1 MKELLQNKISGSRLT
16 LPVILCYAIGI
27 WLLGGL
33 IQKQWWIQFGCFLL
47 TTYLMVLL
55 NNSNALIR
63 IYSRVISVTFL
74 ILSCMACFLFSSLY
88 GSLTQLC
95 AVASYLILF
104 QSYQDKAAAG
114 LTYYGFL
121 CIGLTSLTFVHILYF
136 VPFLWILMLSC
147 LQSFS
152 LRTFFASL
160 LGIITP
166 YWLGIC
172 WLVYQG
178 SLPLFVDHFAPLIRF
193 HTPFDFSILNNSQT
207 TTFAFVILLALIGAV
222 HYFRTYYSDKIR
234 TRQLF
239 VIFIW
244 IDLLTVAFICLQ
256 PQYYDPL
263 IRILIINTAPLT
275 GHFIAL
281 THTKITNITFCLIC
295 ITALLLTGYNLWMSS
310 SLY

>member
-1 MKELLQNKISGSRLT
+1 
-16 LPVILCYAIGI
+16 
-27 WLLGGL
+27 
-33 IQKQWWIQFGCFLL
+33 
-47 TTYLMVLL
+47 
-55 NNSNALIR
+55 
-63 IYSRVISVTFL
+63 
-74 ILSCMACFLFSSLY
+74 MACFLFPSLY
-88 GSLTQLC
+88 GNLTQLC
-95 AVASYLILF
+95 IVAFYLILF

-193 HTPFDFSILNNSQT
+193 HTPFDFSILNNCQM

-263 IRILIINTAPLT
+263 IRILIINTAPLI

-281 THTKITNITFCLIC
+281 THTKITNITFYLIC

>member
-74 ILSCMACFLFSSLY
+74 VLSCMACFLFPSLY
-88 GSLTQLC
+88 GNLTQLC
-95 AVASYLILF
+95 IVAFYLILF
-104 QSYQDKAAAG
+104 QSYQDKTAAG

-178 SLPLFVDHFAPLIRF
+178 SLPLLVDHFAPLIRF

-207 TTFAFVILLALIGAV
+207 TTFAFVILLAVIGTV
-222 HYFRTYYSDKIR
+222 HYWRTYYSDKIR

-263 IRILIINTAPLT
+263 IRILIINTAPLI

-281 THTKITNITFCLIC
+281 THTKITNITFYLIC

>member
-1 MKELLQNKISGSRLT
+1 
-16 LPVILCYAIGI
+16 
-27 WLLGGL
+27 
-33 IQKQWWIQFGCFLL
+33 
-47 TTYLMVLL
+47 MVLL

-74 ILSCMACFLFSSLY
+74 VLSCMACFLFPSLY
-88 GSLTQLC
+88 GNLTQLC
-95 AVASYLILF
+95 IVAFYLILF

-207 TTFAFVILLALIGAV
+207 TTFAFVILLAVIGTV
-222 HYFRTYYSDKIR
+222 HYWRTYYSDKIR

>member
-1 MKELLQNKISGSRLT
+1 
-16 LPVILCYAIGI
+16 
-27 WLLGGL
+27 
-33 IQKQWWIQFGCFLL
+33 
-47 TTYLMVLL
+47 MVLL

-147 LQSFS
+147 LQSLS

-178 SLPLFVDHFAPLIRF
+178 RLPLLVDHLASLIRF
-193 HTPFDFSILNNSQT
+193 HTSFDFSILNNSQT

>member
-1 MKELLQNKISGSRLT
+1 M
-16 LPVILCYAIGI
+16 
-27 WLLGGL
+27 GGL

-88 GSLTQLC
+88 GNLTQLC
-95 AVASYLILF
+95 IVASYLILF

-207 TTFAFVILLALIGAV
+207 TTFAFVILLAVIGTV
-222 HYFRTYYSDKIR
+222 HYWRTYYSDKIR

>member
-74 ILSCMACFLFSSLY
+74 VLSCMACFLFPSLY
-88 GSLTQLC
+88 GNLTQLC
-95 AVASYLILF
+95 IVAFYLILF

-207 TTFAFVILLALIGAV
+207 TTFAFVILLAVIGTV
-222 HYFRTYYSDKIR
+222 HYWRTYYSDKIR

>member
-88 GSLTQLC
+88 GNLTQLC
-95 AVASYLILF
+95 IVAFYLILF

-207 TTFAFVILLALIGAV
+207 TTFAFVILLAVIGTV
-222 HYFRTYYSDKIR
+222 HYWRTYYSDKIR

>member
-74 ILSCMACFLFSSLY
+74 ILSCMACFLFPSLY
-88 GSLTQLC
+88 GNLTQLC
-95 AVASYLILF
+95 IVAFYLILF

-147 LQSFS
+147 LQSLS

-178 SLPLFVDHFAPLIRF
+178 RLPLLVDHLASLMKF
-193 HTPFDFSILNNSQT
+193 HTPFDFSILNNCQM

>member
-74 ILSCMACFLFSSLY
+74 ILSCMACFLFPSLY
-88 GSLTQLC
+88 GNLTQLC
-95 AVASYLILF
+95 IVAFYLILF
-104 QSYQDKAAAG
+104 QSYQDKTAAG

-193 HTPFDFSILNNSQT
+193 HTPFDFSILNNSQM

-263 IRILIINTAPLT
+263 IRILIINTAPLI

-281 THTKITNITFCLIC
+281 THTKITNITFYLIC

>member
-1 MKELLQNKISGSRLT
+1 MKKLLQNKISGSRLT
-16 LPVILCYAIGI
+16 LPVTLCYAIGI
-27 WLLGGL
+27 WLWGGL
-33 IQKQWWIQFGCFLL
+33 IQERWWIQFGCFLL

-74 ILSCMACFLFSSLY
+74 VLSCMACFLFPSLY
-88 GSLTQLC
+88 GNLTQLC
-95 AVASYLILF
+95 IVAFYLILF
-104 QSYQDKAAAG
+104 QSYQDKVAAG

-207 TTFAFVILLALIGAV
+207 TTFAFVILLAVIGTV
-222 HYFRTYYSDKIR
+222 HYWRTYYSDKIR

-239 VIFIW
+239 VFFIW
-244 IDLLTVAFICLQ
+244 IDLLTIAFICLQ

-263 IRILIINTAPLT
+263 IRILIINTAPLI

-281 THTKITNITFCLIC
+281 THTKITNITFYLIC

>member
-1 MKELLQNKISGSRLT
+1 
-16 LPVILCYAIGI
+16 
-27 WLLGGL
+27 LGGL

-74 ILSCMACFLFSSLY
+74 ILSCMACFLFPSLY

-95 AVASYLILF
+95 IVAFYLILF

-281 THTKITNITFCLIC
+281 THTKITNITFYLIC

>member
-1 MKELLQNKISGSRLT
+1 MGRADTRTMVDSVRLFST
-16 LPVILCYAIGI
+16 DDLSDGAIEQQQCPHPHLLPV
-27 WLLGGL
+27 
-33 IQKQWWIQFGCFLL
+33 
-47 TTYLMVLL
+47 
-55 NNSNALIR
+55 
-63 IYSRVISVTFL
+63 
-74 ILSCMACFLFSSLY
+74 LSCMACFLFPSLY
-88 GSLTQLC
+88 GNLTQLC
-95 AVASYLILF
+95 IVAFYLILF
-104 QSYQDKAAAG
+104 QSYQDKTAAG

-207 TTFAFVILLALIGAV
+207 TTFAFVILLAVIGTV
-222 HYFRTYYSDKIR
+222 HYWRTCYSDKIR

-239 VIFIW
+239 VFFIW
-244 IDLLTVAFICLQ
+244 IDLLTIAFICLQ

-263 IRILIINTAPLT
+263 IRILIINTAPLI

-281 THTKITNITFCLIC
+281 THTKITNITFYLIC

>member
-74 ILSCMACFLFSSLY
+74 ILSCMACFLFPSLY
-88 GSLTQLC
+88 GNLTQLC
-95 AVASYLILF
+95 IVAFYLILF

-263 IRILIINTAPLT
+263 IRILIINTAPLI

-281 THTKITNITFCLIC
+281 THTKITNITFYLIC

>member
-1 MKELLQNKISGSRLT
+1 
-16 LPVILCYAIGI
+16 
-27 WLLGGL
+27 
-33 IQKQWWIQFGCFLL
+33 
-47 TTYLMVLL
+47 MVLL

-88 GSLTQLC
+88 GNLTQLC
-95 AVASYLILF
+95 IVAFYLILF
-104 QSYQDKAAAG
+104 QSYQDKTAAG

-193 HTPFDFSILNNSQT
+193 HTPFDFSILNNSQM

-244 IDLLTVAFICLQ
+244 IDLLTVAFICQQ

-263 IRILIINTAPLT
+263 IRILIINTAPLI

-281 THTKITNITFCLIC
+281 THTKITNITFYLIC

>member
-47 TTYLMVLL
+47 TTNLMVLL

-74 ILSCMACFLFSSLY
+74 VLSCMACFLFPSLY
-88 GSLTQLC
+88 GNLTQLC
-95 AVASYLILF
+95 IVAFYLILF

-281 THTKITNITFCLIC
+281 THTKITNITFYLIC

>member
-74 ILSCMACFLFSSLY
+74 ILSCMACFLFPSLY
-88 GSLTQLC
+88 GNLTQLC
-95 AVASYLILF
+95 IVAFYLILF
-104 QSYQDKAAAG
+104 QSYQDKTAAG

-147 LQSFS
+147 LQSLS

-193 HTPFDFSILNNSQT
+193 HTPFDFSILNNSQM